1 MRLVVLEMARLK
13 QLTLKGEVN
22 MEFLKKLFSE
32 DSLNYEEFARACKD
46 SGIKLADLSTGDYV
60 SKKKYDSLTNELQEK
75 NDEINNLEKKSKS
88 DIKETKAEL
97 EAQMTEIK
105 KQNALNL
112 AIVKARPKNE
122 KALKGALGIDL
133 NELEFDDNF
142 EKTINEAIEGLK
154 ESDGYLFSEADMNLS
169 SFKPKTEDNG
179 NENKALSYADFLVAE
194 GNVE

>member
-1 MRLVVLEMARLK
+1 MD
-13 QLTLKGEVN
+13 
-22 MEFLKKLFSE
+22 FLKKLFSE
-32 DSLNYEEFARACKD
+32 DSLSYEEFVRACKD
-46 SGIKLADLSTGDYV
+46 NGIKLADLSTGDYV

-75 NDEINNLEKKSKS
+75 TDEVKSLEKKSKQ

-97 EAQMTEIK
+97 ETRITEIK
-105 KQNALNL
+105 KQNALDL
-112 AIVKARPKNE
+112 AVVKARPKNE